1 MARFLPRPL
10 PSANTMRVKTPP
22 RFVVTDAARFEIGD
36 VITIDG
42 FYSLDPRTLRSTG
55 HLDQLVVRRIP
66 HRPTM
71 AGELYLPEP
80 ELDDAESQEAI
91 VVAVVGELGILRGSC
106 VGDVRAHV
114 RGHVRDVRGIRLG
127 GRIRGRGFRR

>member
-1 MARFLPRPL
+1 M
-10 PSANTMRVKTPP
+10 
-22 RFVVTDAARFEIGD
+22 VTDAARFEIGD

-55 HLDQLVVRRIP
+55 HLNQLVVRRIP
-66 HRPTM
+66 RRPTM
-71 AGELYLPEP
+71 AGELNLPEP

-91 VVAVVGELGILRGSC
+91 VVAVVGELSILRGSC